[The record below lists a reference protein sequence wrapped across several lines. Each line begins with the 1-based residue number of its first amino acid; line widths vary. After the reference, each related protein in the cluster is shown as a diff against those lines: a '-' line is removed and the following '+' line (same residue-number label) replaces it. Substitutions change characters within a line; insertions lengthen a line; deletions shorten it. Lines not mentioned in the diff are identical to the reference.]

1 VQFLIVFLHSAQL
14 LVYECNYPK
23 TIVVL
28 LLINALYFL
37 YLFAMFYRKTYRSK
51 KDV

>member
-1 VQFLIVFLHSAQL
+1 VQFVIVFLHAAQL

-23 TIVVL
+23 TIVAL
-28 LLINALYFL
+28 LLSNALYFV
-37 YLFAMFYRKTYRSK
+37 YLFAMFYRRAYSSK

>member
-1 VQFLIVFLHSAQL
+1 MQFVVVFLHSAQL

-23 TIVVL
+23 TIVFL
-28 LLINALYFL
+28 LVINALYFV
-37 YLFAMFYRKTYRSK
+37 YLFSMFYKQTYRPK